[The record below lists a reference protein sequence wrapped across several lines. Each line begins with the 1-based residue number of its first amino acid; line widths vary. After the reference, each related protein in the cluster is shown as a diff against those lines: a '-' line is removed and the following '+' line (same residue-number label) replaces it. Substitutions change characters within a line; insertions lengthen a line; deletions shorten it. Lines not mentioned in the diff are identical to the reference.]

1 MLSLTQH
8 LGFLRHF
15 WVIVALGLFN
25 CAAPEEPAGLQQTST
40 PGSATKKE
48 EKPPDKAEQ
57 ATFNFGG
64 AAVGDDTTKSAVK
77 ECVDKGNFYERRT
90 DQTVGCTTMKLAKV
104 NCTDDGVKAA
114 MSGIVQGLWASKFK
128 CEPTALGCLKGFLV
142 DQCLDCPTWDAN
154 DTCREFVLPGKGNE
168 QKKAGFIIHLVKE
181 DATGLTQRRVFNA
194 NP

>member
-8 LGFLRHF
+8 IGFSRHLL
-15 WVIVALGLFN
+15 VIAALGLFN

-40 PGSATKKE
+40 PGSAPKKE
-48 EKPPDKAEQ
+48 EKAADKTDQ
-57 ATFNFGG
+57 AKFNFGG

-90 DQTVGCTTMKLAKV
+90 DQTVGCTTMKLAKID
-104 NCTDDGVKAA
+104 CTDEGVKSA
-114 MSGIVQGLWASKFK
+114 MTKVVRDIWVSKFE
-128 CEPTALGCLKGFLV
+128 CDPTATGCLKGFLV

-154 DTCREFVLPGKGNE
+154 DTCRDFAAPGKGNE

-181 DATGLTQRRVFNA
+181 TGNVLAPRRVFN
-194 NP
+194 PKP

>member
-8 LGFLRHF
+8 LGFSRRL

-25 CAAPEEPAGLQQTST
+25 CAAPEEPAGLQQAST

-48 EKPPDKAEQ
+48 EKAADKTDQ
-57 ATFNFGG
+57 AKFNFGG
-64 AAVGDDTTKSAVK
+64 AAVGDETTKSAVK

-90 DQTVGCTTMKLAKV
+90 DQTVGCTTMKLAKID
-104 NCTDDGVKAA
+104 CTDEGVKSA
-114 MSGIVQGLWASKFK
+114 MSKVVRDIWVSKFE
-128 CEPTALGCLKGFLV
+128 CDPTATGCLKGFLV

-154 DTCREFVLPGKGNE
+154 ETCKDFAEVGKGNE

-181 DATGLTQRRVFNA
+181 SGTVLTPRRVFN
-194 NP
+194 PKP